1 MLRSVRDLYKIKGE
15 KGIYEYGAVA
25 HLPQENIRPV
35 MFIVSKT
42 ATVHCADGSTKTAY
56 LFGEKTWSYD
66 EQEIISRREEY
77 AKEKEEKKARKLA
90 LDTINLYL
98 MNKTTKDLQR
108 IAKAIEEME

>member
-1 MLRSVRDLYKIKGE
+1 MLRKVSELYKIKGK
-15 KGIYEYGAVA
+15 KGNYEYGAVA

-35 MFIVSKT
+35 MFIVGKT
-42 ATVHCADGSTKTAY
+42 ATVHCADGNIKTAY

-66 EQEIISRREEY
+66 EQEIIARREEY
-77 AKEKEEKKARKLA
+77 AKEKEEKKVRRLA

-108 IAKAIEEME
+108 IAKAIKEME